1 MFLPIGWWV
10 CVSLLVPAKAPAPAA
25 APTRPTDAS
34 VAAKEPPLRPVRA
47 VHLAAKLDRYL
58 DGAARTLDARPR
70 AVLGRIPE
78 RERRALAV
86 AHYLRQRDQV
96 DMLWT
101 WSEAERR
108 SYEQTDRYRR
118 TMADIRRV
126 TRTFA
131 ELNPGYRLVAN
142 TAGRPLTTQVIFWNR
157 ERSVAAAGRELHDS
171 SLVWLADESFPD
183 LPDSVSLVGFIERLA
198 RYQPARLPTV
208 AVPGLSM
215 HGRLRAFDFAV
226 LRRGEVVAGTTSTTI
241 DSVWD
246 RGGWAEKLRL
256 AVTVSGGDLAGPLE
270 APREPWHY
278 EYRPE
283 MR

>member
-1 MFLPIGWWV
+1 M
-10 CVSLLVPAKAPAPAA
+10 
-25 APTRPTDAS
+25 
-34 VAAKEPPLRPVRA
+34 
-47 VHLAAKLDRYL
+47 AAKLDRYL
-58 DGAARTLDARPR
+58 AGAARTLDARPR
-70 AVLGRIPE
+70 EVLGRIPDG
-78 RERRALAV
+78 ERRALAV
-86 AHYLRQRDQV
+86 AYYLRQQDQV
-96 DMLWT
+96 DTLWT
-101 WSEAERR
+101 WPEAERR

-126 TRTFA
+126 TQTFA
-131 ELNPGYRLVAN
+131 ELNPGYRLVAD
-142 TAGRPLTTQVIFWNR
+142 TVGRPLRTQVLFWNR
-157 ERSVAAAGRELHDS
+157 ERSVAAAARELHDS
-171 SLVWLADESFPD
+171 GLVWLDDETFPD
-183 LPDSVSLVGFIERLA
+183 LPDSASLLGFIERLA
-198 RYQPARLPTV
+198 RYQPALLPTV

-256 AVTVSGGDLAGPLE
+256 AVTMSGSDLAGPLE

>member
-1 MFLPIGWWV
+1 VLLPIGWWV
-10 CVSLLVPAKAPAPAA
+10 CVSLLVPAKGPAPAA

-34 VAAKEPPLRPVRA
+34 AVADEAPPRPATA

-58 DGAARTLDARPR
+58 AGAVRTLDNRPR
-70 AVLGRIPE
+70 EVLGRIPD

-86 AHYLRQRDQV
+86 AHYLRRRDQV
-96 DMLWT
+96 DTLWT

-108 SYEQTDRYRR
+108 AYEQTDRYRR
-118 TMADIRRV
+118 TMADVRRV
-126 TRTFA
+126 RQTFA
-131 ELNPGYRLVAN
+131 ELNPGYLLVAD
-142 TAGRPLTTQVIFWNR
+142 TAGRPLRTQVIFWNR
-157 ERSVAAAGRELHDS
+157 ERSVGDVARELHDS
-171 SLVWLADESFPD
+171 SLVWLADATFPD
-183 LPDSVSLVGFIERLA
+183 PPDSASLVGFIERLT
-198 RYQPARLPTV
+198 RHQPARLPTV

-226 LRRGEVVAGTTSTTI
+226 LRRGEIVAGTTSTTI

-270 APREPWHY
+270 TPREPWHY

-283 MR
+283 SR